1 MLQRNTLSF
10 AEKTAFWLA
19 LAFAVTM
26 AVLPHPPHVVLDRWG
41 DKFEHMIAFGT
52 MTMLAAFAFPAMPR
66 WRIAERLSFVGALI
80 EVVQSVKWLHRDCD
94 IRDWVAD
101 TIAILVVL
109 GVLWLLKLPK
119 AAFTRD

>member
-19 LAFAVTM
+19 LTFAVTM

-41 DKFEHMIAFGT
+41 DKFEHMMAFGT

-109 GVLWLLKLPK
+109 GVLWLLKLPR

>member
-1 MLQRNTLSF
+1 MCSSDL
-10 AEKTAFWLA
+10 
-19 LAFAVTM
+19 
-26 AVLPHPPHVVLDRWG
+26 
-41 DKFEHMIAFGT
+41 
-52 MTMLAAFAFPAMPR
+52 MPR

-94 IRDWVAD
+94 IRDWAAD

-109 GVLWLLKLPK
+109 GVLWLLKLPR